1 MKRMKR
7 GKVWFA
13 VSGAILMTLAAS
25 GATAKP
31 GSTKK
36 SSFGKMPDGEAVDLY
51 TLTNKSGA
59 EVEITNYGGSV
70 VSLRVPDRN
79 GKLGDVVLGFD
90 SVDGYVNNTSYLG
103 ALIGRYGNRI
113 GHAEFKLDGKTYRLA
128 KNNGENTLHG
138 GTKGFNKAV
147 WAAKEIPG
155 KDGQALEL
163 TYLSKDGEEGFP
175 GNLHVLVIYTLT
187 DSNALRI
194 EYFAT
199 TDKDT
204 VVNLTNH
211 SYFNL
216 AGPGSGDILSHIL
229 TIEAD
234 KFTPVDSGLIPTG
247 ELRDVAGTPFDFR
260 KPTAI
265 GARISQDD
273 EQLKLGGGYDHNF
286 VLSRG
291 AGPGESLAARVLEP
305 TTGRVLEVW
314 TTEPGVQ
321 FYTGNFLDGK
331 SAGKG
336 GTTYPK
342 RSAFCLET
350 QHFPDSPNQPKF
362 PSVVLSPGE
371 RYHTIT
377 TYKFSAEK

>member
-1 MKRMKR
+1 MKRRLWITIM
-7 GKVWFA
+7 
-13 VSGAILMTLAAS
+13 GATLMTTMAAS
-25 GATAKP
+25 GVTAKP

-36 SSFGKMPDGEAVDLY
+36 TPFGKTPDGEAVDLY
-51 TLTNKSGA
+51 TLTNKSG
-59 EVEITNYGGSV
+59 VEAAITNYGGSV
-70 VSLRVPDRN
+70 VSLKVPDRD

-113 GHAEFKLDGKTYRLA
+113 GHAEFKLDGKTYTLA

-147 WAAKEIPG
+147 WTAKEIPA

-175 GNLHVLVIYTLT
+175 GNLHVRVIYTLT
-187 DSNALRI
+187 DENALKI
-194 EYFAT
+194 DYFAT

-216 AGPGSGDILSHIL
+216 AGPASGDILGHIMM
-229 TIEAD
+229 IEAD

-260 KPTAI
+260 KPTEV
-265 GARISQDD
+265 GARINSDD
-273 EQLKLGGGYDHNF
+273 EQIKLGGGYDHNF
-286 VLSRG
+286 VLRRK
-291 AGPGESLAARVLEP
+291 PGEAVSLAARVTEP
-305 TTGRVLEVW
+305 KTGRVMEVW
-314 TTEPGVQ
+314 TTQPGVQ
-321 FYTGNFLDGK
+321 FYTGNFLDGSLHGK
-331 SAGKG
+331 SGISY
-336 GTTYPK
+336 TK

-350 QHFPDSPNQPKF
+350 QHFPDSPNKPKF
-362 PSVVLSPGE
+362 PSTELKPGE
-371 RYHTIT
+371 RYHTT
-377 TYKFSAEK
+377 TIYKFSTEK